1 MKRIYNKYIVFL
13 FLLVPISTAAQSVPF
28 LGLWPDPAV
37 LAMGGTS
44 SVATTSA
51 FSLYNNSAA
60 SVWSEGKGAA
70 QASYTLWQTGRTNHM
85 SALSGFFKMHEKHAV
100 SIGSRLFLHP
110 ESALTNPLGI
120 ITGTYKPID
129 FSVDVGYAYKLA
141 PKLSV
146 GTTLYYIRS
155 QMSPEHTSN
164 AFACDVGLL
173 YKQDWFS
180 LGLTA
185 KSLGPP
191 IQYEEFSSA
200 LPARVELGAGVFLP
214 MADNHVLQANLQ
226 GSYMLYYGGIAAG
239 AGLRY
244 TFKEWIGVSTGFRY
258 GTPDKEI
265 PSFLSAGLDIS
276 WAGLKIQGTWLYGF
290 YKGLLTNSFSVGLGW
305 VF

>member
-1 MKRIYNKYIVFL
+1 
-13 FLLVPISTAAQSVPF
+13 
-28 LGLWPDPAV
+28 
-37 LAMGGTS
+37 
-44 SVATTSA
+44 
-51 FSLYNNSAA
+51 
-60 SVWSEGKGAA
+60 
-70 QASYTLWQTGRTNHM
+70 M
-85 SALSGFFKMHEKHAV
+85 SALSGFLKCMKTRCFHRFPLVLA
-100 SIGSRLFLHP
+100 SG
-110 ESALTNPLGI
+110 SALTNPLGI

-258 GTPDKEI
+258 GTPDKEV
-265 PSFLSAGLDIS
+265 PSFLSAGLDIT